1 MNINIQNG
9 DCLELMKNI
18 PDGSVD
24 CIITDPPYFE
34 IKGDFDFVFKSF
46 DEYLEWVKLL
56 AVEFKRILKPN
67 GSLLWFGDDKNIAY
81 CQVIFDKHF
90 NFLNHLVWDKIHPI
104 CQGEANFRKF
114 ATRTERILYYA
125 NTRSKTGLEE
135 IKEDVNN
142 FKSLR
147 DYFERVQKFIG
158 TGKNTI
164 IEKIGQKADHCFR
177 HSSTQWDLPTP
188 ETYKEL
194 IDVFG
199 IDKMEGFREYEV
211 LRQEYEVLRQEYEVL
226 RRPFNYKKGVY
237 EVIRHLSD
245 AQTIGKNEY
254 HITQKPVFLIQKLI
268 EITTNPNQTTLDPF
282 MGSGTTG
289 IACVNLDRNF
299 IGFELDQDYFQIAE
313 ARIDQAQTQKDLI
326 LI

>member
-24 CIITDPPYFE
+24 CVLTDPPYFQ
-34 IKGDFDFVFKSF
+34 IRGNFDFVWKSF
-46 DEYLEWVKLL
+46 DEYLEFVELL
-56 AVEFKRILKPN
+56 AIEFKRVLKPN
-67 GSLLWFGDDKNIAY
+67 GSFLWFGDDKNIAY
-81 CQVIFDKHF
+81 CQIIFDKYF
-90 NFLNHLVWDKIHPI
+90 NFLNHLIWDKINPI
-104 CQGEANFRKF
+104 NQGEANFRMF
-114 ATRTERILYYA
+114 ATRTERTLYYA
-125 NTRSKTGLEE
+125 NTQSKTGLEE

-199 IDKMEGFREYEV
+199 IDKMEGFREYEA
-211 LRQEYEVLRQEYEVL
+211 L
-226 RRPFNYKKGVY
+226 RRPFNYQLGVY
-237 EVIRHLSD
+237 EILRMVNTR
-245 AQTIGKNEY
+245 NEH

-268 EITTNPNQTTLDPF
+268 EITTNSNQTILDPF

-289 IACVNLDRNF
+289 IACANLNRNF
-299 IGFELDQDYFQIAE
+299 IGFELDPDYFQIAKK
-313 ARIDQAQTQKDLI
+313 RIDQAQTQNNLI